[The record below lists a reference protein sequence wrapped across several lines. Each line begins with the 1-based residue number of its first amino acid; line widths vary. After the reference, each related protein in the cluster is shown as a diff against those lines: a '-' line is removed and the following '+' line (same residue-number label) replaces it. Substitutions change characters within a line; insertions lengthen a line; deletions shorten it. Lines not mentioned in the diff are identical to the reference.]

1 MTKFGFF
8 MIFETTTI
16 LIFEKW
22 LGYHKWHLRQVA
34 QTFSQTHSWAVQSWG
49 DQNYG
54 SYYNW
59 TRSCSLLESK
69 IQLLQR

>member
-22 LGYHKWHLRQVA
+22 LNDP
-34 QTFSQTHSWAVQSWG
+34 
-49 DQNYG
+49 DQATT
-54 SYYNW
+54 SD
-59 TRSCSLLESK
+59 TSDK
-69 IQLLQR
+69 